1 MKYFY
6 LILFFTV
13 MLAGCQQDTTEGNL
27 DNNSTKERVYS
38 SSWDGTPVIVIK
50 RNSNGTNEKIREIT
64 DKEEVEALINELENA
79 DWEENVD
86 VDITPPDYT
95 FTWNSYKHSVW
106 RNEEYERLELKIE
119 GQSNWGT
126 LSKSSSE
133 IVSEI
138 LIGEIFKSESKKLS
152 EAGE

>member
-6 LILFFTV
+6 LILFLTV
-13 MLAGCQQDTTEGNL
+13 MLAGCQQVKTEVNI
-27 DNNSTKERVYS
+27 DKESTVERVYS
-38 SSWDGTPVIVIK
+38 RSWDGTPVIVKK
-50 RNSNGTNEKIREIT
+50 RNGNGTNEIIREIT
-64 DKEEVEALINELENA
+64 DKEEVESLINALKNA
-79 DWEENVD
+79 DWEENVV

-95 FTWNSYKHSVW
+95 FTWNSFKHSVW

-133 IVSEI
+133 TVSEI
-138 LIGEIFKSESKKLS
+138 LIGESSK
-152 EAGE
+152 